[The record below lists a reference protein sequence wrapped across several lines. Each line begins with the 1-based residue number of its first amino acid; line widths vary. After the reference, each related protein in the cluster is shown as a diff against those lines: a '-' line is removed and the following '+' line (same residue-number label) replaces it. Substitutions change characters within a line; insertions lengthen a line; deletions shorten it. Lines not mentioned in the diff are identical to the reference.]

1 MVSSHRHPEP
11 LFSEAVGANP
21 SSMNVLLALLPAL
34 SPLQWTGYGSGALL
48 VGITKTGIPGLGP
61 VIVPLMASVFPA
73 RASTGVLLP
82 LLIAAD
88 LFAVT
93 RYRRH
98 AVWRHLLR
106 MLPWTLGGVVAGW
119 LVLGRINDRQL
130 EVMIG
135 LIVLAI
141 LAVGMA
147 RERWTDDNGAF
158 ATAWWWAAV
167 IGLMAGFTTM
177 VSNAA
182 GPIMT
187 TYLLAMRLPKRAFV
201 GTGAWYYFLINLVKV
216 PFSVN
221 LGLISGATLLLNT
234 AALPLIAAG
243 AWLGMVAL
251 ERIPERGF
259 TRSMQVLAAVAAVN
273 LLL

>member
-1 MVSSHRHPEP
+1 
-11 LFSEAVGANP
+11 
-21 SSMNVLLALLPAL
+21 MNELLALMPVLT
-34 SPLQWTGYGSGALL
+34 PLQWAGYGTGALL
-48 VGITKTGIPGLGP
+48 VGVTKTGIPGLGP
-61 VIVPLMASVFPA
+61 LIVPLLASVFPA

-88 LFAVT
+88 VFAVL

-98 AVWRHLLR
+98 AIWRHLTR
-106 MLPWTLGGVVAGW
+106 MLPWTVGGVVAGW
-119 LVLGRINDRQL
+119 RVLGAVDDREL

-141 LAVGMA
+141 LAVGAA
-147 RERWTDDNGAF
+147 REHWPDADGTVFGS
-158 ATAWWWAAV
+158 WWWAALA
-167 IGLMAGFTTM
+167 GLAAGFTTM

-182 GPIMT
+182 GPIMIV
-187 TYLLAMRLPKRAFV
+187 YLLAMRLPKHAFV
-201 GTGAWYYFLINLVKV
+201 GTGAWYYFLLNLVKV

-221 LGLISGATLLLNT
+221 LGLITGATLLLN
-234 AALPLIAAG
+234 ALALPAIALG
-243 AWLGMVAL
+243 ALLGMAAL

-259 TRSMQVLAAVAAVN
+259 TRSMQALAALAALN

>member
-1 MVSSHRHPEP
+1 
-11 LFSEAVGANP
+11 
-21 SSMNVLLALLPAL
+21 MNELLALLPVL
-34 SPLQWTGYGSGALL
+34 NPLQWAGYGASALL

-61 VIVPLMASVFPA
+61 LIVPLLASVFPA

-88 LFAVT
+88 VFAVL

-98 AVWRHLLR
+98 AVWRHLIR

-119 LVLGRINDRQL
+119 RVLGVVNDRQL
-130 EVMIG
+130 EVTIG

-141 LAVGMA
+141 LAVGAA
-147 RERWTDDNGAF
+147 RERWPDADGTVF
-158 ATAWWWAAV
+158 SSWWWAALV
-167 IGLMAGFTTM
+167 GLAAGFTTM

-182 GPIMT
+182 GPIMVV
-187 TYLLAMRLPKRAFV
+187 YLLAMRLPKRAFV
-201 GTGAWYYFLINLVKV
+201 GTGAWYYFLLNLVKV

-221 LGLISGATLLLNT
+221 LGLITGATLLLN
-234 AALPLIAAG
+234 ALALPAIALG
-243 AWLGMVAL
+243 ALLGMVAL
-251 ERIPERGF
+251 DRIPERGF
-259 TRSMQVLAAVAAVN
+259 TRSMQALAALAALN

>member
-1 MVSSHRHPEP
+1 M
-11 LFSEAVGANP
+11 
-21 SSMNVLLALLPAL
+21 L
-34 SPLQWTGYGSGALL
+34 SPLQWIGYGVGALL

-88 LFAVT
+88 VFAVV

-98 AVWRHLLR
+98 AVWRHLVR

-119 LVLGRINDRQL
+119 RVLGTINDRQL

-135 LIVLAI
+135 LIILAI
-141 LAVGMA
+141 LAVGAA
-147 RERWTDDNGAF
+147 RERWSDADGTMISS
-158 ATAWWWAAV
+158 WWWSALV
-167 IGLMAGFTTM
+167 GLTAGFTTM

-182 GPIMT
+182 GPIMIV
-187 TYLLAMRLPKRAFV
+187 YLLAMRLPKREFV
-201 GTGAWYYFLINLVKV
+201 GTGAWYYFLLNLVKV

-221 LGLISGATLLLNT
+221 LGLITGATLLLNVLALPAIAT
-234 AALPLIAAG
+234 GALLGMAALD
-243 AWLGMVAL
+243 
-251 ERIPERGF
+251 RIPERGF
-259 TRSMQVLAAVAAVN
+259 TRSMQVLAALAALN

>member
-1 MVSSHRHPEP
+1 
-11 LFSEAVGANP
+11 
-21 SSMNVLLALLPAL
+21 MNELLGLLPAL
-34 SPLQWTGYGSGALL
+34 NPLQWTGYGAGALL

-82 LLIAAD
+82 LLLAAD

-98 AVWRHLLR
+98 AVWRHLIR

-119 LVLGRINDRQL
+119 RVLGGINDRQL
-130 EVMIG
+130 ELMIG
-135 LIVLAI
+135 LIVLAV
-141 LAVGMA
+141 LAVGAA
-147 RERWTDDNGAF
+147 RERWGAADSAF
-158 ATAWWWAAV
+158 ATSWWWAALV
-167 IGLMAGFTTM
+167 GLTAGFTTM

-187 TYLLAMRLPKRAFV
+187 IYLLAMRLPKREFV

-221 LGLISGATLLLNT
+221 LGLISGATLLLNAT
-234 AALPLIAAG
+234 AVPAIAAG
-243 AWLGMVAL
+243 AWLGMMAL
-251 ERIPERGF
+251 DRIPERGF
-259 TRSMQVLAAVAAVN
+259 TRSMQVLAAVAALN